1 MLRVRLGKG
10 SVDEITRAINN
21 YYRSNHTENMKECR
35 EKRKRV
41 PIPRENSEQENVP
54 AYPTVRQPAL
64 EFALHALPLPPK
76 WPAIQTATKMK
87 DTHATFIKNY
97 PKYPAAA
104 DRLPAALSLHGKRQ
118 EVARRLSSTTG

>member
-10 SVDEITRAINN
+10 TVDEITRAINN

-41 PIPRENSEQENVP
+41 PIPRENSEQENVF
-54 AYPTVRQPAL
+54 AYPTARQPAL
-64 EFALHALPLPPK
+64 EFAPHALPLPPK

-104 DRLPAALSLHGKRQ
+104 DRLPAALSLHWKRQ
-118 EVARRLSSTTG
+118 EVARHLSSTTG

>member
-10 SVDEITRAINN
+10 TVDEITRAINN

-41 PIPRENSEQENVP
+41 PIPRKNSERENVF
-54 AYPTVRQPAL
+54 AYPTARQPAL
-64 EFALHALPLPPK
+64 EFAPHALPLPPK

-87 DTHATFIKNY
+87 KVRNC
-97 PKYPAAA
+97 
-104 DRLPAALSLHGKRQ
+104 
-118 EVARRLSSTTG
+118 